1 MIRIV
6 AAVLAAVLAC
16 NGESAAKR
24 PAEPASGSASA
35 PATPAGAALPADQQ
49 CLPGNICQ
57 QWVGCALVAR
67 GEKWWTV
74 IAADQFPAGEP
85 VEVKNLCPGAEA
97 CVAATGLPKGAPCT
111 PLRTPILVK
120 PPPYT
125 CVWDGRACT
134 RRVR

>member
-6 AAVLAAVLAC
+6 AAVFAAALAC
-16 NGESAAKR
+16 NGESSAKR
-24 PAEPASGSASA
+24 PADPGSGSAPA
-35 PATPAGAALPADQQ
+35 PAAAALPADQQ

-74 IAADQFPAGEP
+74 VAADQFPAGEP

-120 PPPYT
+120 PPPYA
-125 CVWDGRACT
+125 CAWDGRACT
-134 RRVR
+134 RRPR

>member
-1 MIRIV
+1 MIRTV
-6 AAVLAAVLAC
+6 AMALAALLAC
-16 NGESAAKR
+16 NGDPPAKR

-35 PATPAGAALPADQQ
+35 PAPAAGAALPADQQ
-49 CLPGNICQ
+49 CLPGSICQ

-67 GEKWWTV
+67 GATWWTV

-85 VEVKNLCPGAEA
+85 VEVKNLCPGPET
-97 CVAATGLPKGAPCT
+97 CVAATGLPKGAACT

-134 RRVR
+134 RRPQ